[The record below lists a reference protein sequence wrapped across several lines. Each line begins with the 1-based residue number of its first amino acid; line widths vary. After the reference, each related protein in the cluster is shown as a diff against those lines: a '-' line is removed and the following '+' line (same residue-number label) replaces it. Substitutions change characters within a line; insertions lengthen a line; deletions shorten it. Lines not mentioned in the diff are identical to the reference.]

1 VAATKPPKSVI
12 TCDLEGVLE
21 TFNDGAAA
29 MFGYRPEEVVGIK
42 RVSLFSPGHVVLGHV
57 GGWLAAAVRDGEHRT
72 RTAFVRKDGSRF
84 AAEIKI
90 TPTFKTI
97 AGVKTQIGYCGVTV
111 PLPDVDPA
119 DAAPAIGLA
128 TRLLAWL
135 VVTRAPFL
143 TAAVAPVL
151 IAAAWVA
158 ASGSGPFPWG
168 LLGATLVAAAALH
181 VAANTFN
188 DYFDWRSGTD
198 QANAEYFLPFSGGS
212 RAIELGLITESGLLR
227 VALTALAVA
236 ALAAVPI
243 VATHGAAVLWFGL
256 AGALSGYFY
265 TAPPLRLVARRG
277 LGEGLIALNFGPL
290 LTGGTVWALTG
301 QVAWA
306 DLLLGLPIGLLTT
319 AILWINQFPDAPS
332 DAATGKRHLVVVL
345 GKARARWGYVALMV
359 AAFGTLAGG
368 VAFGVW
374 PAGALLALLALPM
387 AVKASR
393 ILFRHYLDR
402 RLVAANAL
410 TIQLHL
416 VAGLLMAA
424 GLLWGEALLGA
435 LRG

>member
-1 VAATKPPKSVI
+1 MADPKPVKSVI

-29 MFGYRPEEVVGIK
+29 MFGYEPEEVVGIK

-90 TPTFKTI
+90 TPTFKTV

-111 PLPDVDPA
+111 PLPFVAPD
-119 DAAPAIGLA
+119 DAAPPIGLG

-143 TAAVAPVL
+143 TATLAPVL

-158 ASGSGPFPWG
+158 ATAAGPFPWG
-168 LLGATLVAAAALH
+168 LFAAALVAAAALH

-198 QANAEYFLPFSGGS
+198 QANAEYFQPFSGGS
-212 RAIELGLITESGLLR
+212 RAIELGLISERGLLR

-236 ALAAVPI
+236 AAAAVPI
-243 VATHGAAVLWFGL
+243 VTAHGPLVLAFGL

-277 LGEGLIALNFGPL
+277 LGELLIALNFGPL

-301 QVAWA
+301 QVSWA
-306 DLLLGLPIGLLTT
+306 ALLLGLPIGLLTT

-332 DAATGKRHLVVVL
+332 DEATGKRHLVVVL
-345 GKARARWGYVALMV
+345 GKARARWGYVALM
-359 AAFGTLAGG
+359 AGAFGALAVG
-368 VAFGVW
+368 VVLGVW
-374 PAGALLALLALPM
+374 PVGALLALLAVPI

-402 RLVAANAL
+402 QLVAANAL
-410 TIQLHL
+410 TIRLHL

-424 GLLWGEALLGA
+424 GLLWGDAVLTA